1 MTTSVSALCE
11 KGKMKTRL
19 SFCTFQSALS
29 TPAGFIQPIITG
41 FLMTISA
48 DGLNYGARQN
58 KSCYFV
64 YVKMNINAQSSFATI
79 QTDPRLYISLLS
91 YN

>member
-11 KGKMKTRL
+11 KGKIKTRL
-19 SFCTFQSALS
+19 SFCTFQSASVS
-29 TPAGFIQPIITG
+29 TPAGFIQPIIC
-41 FLMTISA
+41 FLMAISV

-64 YVKMNINAQSSFATI
+64 YVKININAQSSCATI

-91 YN
+91 YH

>member
-1 MTTSVSALCE
+1 MYDISV
-11 KGKMKTRL
+11 
-19 SFCTFQSALS
+19 
-29 TPAGFIQPIITG
+29 
-41 FLMTISA
+41 

-64 YVKMNINAQSSFATI
+64 YVKINIKAQSSCATI

-91 YN
+91 YY